1 MNESKQTLSRRIL
14 PIVVLCLTGVPIV
27 LAVYHSPMLIH
38 SLTVESEGWGSMLFR
53 SVAPVAAGYTLLFCV
68 IPSALL
74 CRSRWS
80 SHLSR
85 VTLYLSLGLLV
96 IILLAWAGFEPLRRQ
111 LIFGR

>member
-1 MNESKQTLSRRIL
+1 MPWAIGG
-14 PIVVLCLTGVPIV
+14 GVEQGM
-27 LAVYHSPMLIH
+27 LAH
-38 SLTVESEGWGSMLFR
+38 
-53 SVAPVAAGYTLLFCV
+53 VAPVAAGYTLLFCV